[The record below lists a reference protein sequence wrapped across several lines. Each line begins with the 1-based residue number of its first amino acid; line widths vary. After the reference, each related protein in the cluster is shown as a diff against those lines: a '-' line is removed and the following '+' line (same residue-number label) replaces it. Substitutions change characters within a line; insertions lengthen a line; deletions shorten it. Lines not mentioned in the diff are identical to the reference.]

1 MWTFTSYS
9 RLHHHFLPSLNI
21 YFPPSRGRSGP
32 TAPAVLYN
40 KWVEGEVRALLVAAA
55 ELTLFISTLTHYLCG
70 GWSDTRPGSCKP
82 SRSPVR
88 TSRKRHLTN
97 KYRQRPALQHCSTDR
112 GQHCST
118 AVRTAAAVVQVS
130 VTPLGFLLILV
141 RWCLSLVSSA
151 PPINTASITSYLQT
165 NLNKNNNKSPA
176 SSPSSPI

>member
-32 TAPAVLYN
+32 TAPAVLCN

-97 KYRQRPALQHCSTDR
+97 KYRQRPALQH
-112 GQHCST
+112 GLQQ
-118 AVRTAAAVVQVS
+118 AAVQVS